1 MGYNRASSNHE
12 RQKEAPIDKTVDL
25 RVNEDITVSEVLL
38 IGAEG
43 NQIGVTPTRKALA
56 MAREQEMDLVE
67 IAPFARPVVCKILDY
82 GKYKYRES
90 KKRHEAR
97 IKQKTVEVKE
107 IKFHLVI
114 SRADYEVK
122 LRNAVRFLT
131 AGNRVKVT
139 LWFRGREVSKQEI
152 ALERLNRFADD
163 LAEQA
168 DVEQRPNL
176 EGKRLTMLLVPKRKN
191 R

>member
-1 MGYNRASSNHE
+1 M
-12 RQKEAPIDKTVDL
+12 
-25 RVNEDITVSEVLL
+25 NEDITVSEVLL